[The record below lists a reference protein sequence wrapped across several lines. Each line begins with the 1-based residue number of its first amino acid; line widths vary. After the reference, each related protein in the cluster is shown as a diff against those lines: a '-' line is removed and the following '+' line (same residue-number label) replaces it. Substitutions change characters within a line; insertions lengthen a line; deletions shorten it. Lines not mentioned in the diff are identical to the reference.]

1 MLNGRMNKDQ
11 AKKLDGHM
19 VRLQPP
25 ARGPQNETCDDDWLV
40 RVLSDDTLQ
49 LINTSRSG
57 SLMLGV
63 DHIFS
68 YFTDAARSTP
78 ALRFGFLQLLSQVQ
92 IAKDGQV
99 TAAPLPP
106 PRTAGQAPAPSF
118 DPLIVADG
126 SRTWVSEITS
136 GPQ

>member
-11 AKKLDGHM
+11 AKKLAGHM

-68 YFTDAARSTP
+68 YFTDAP
-78 ALRFGFLQLLSQVQ
+78 EAL
-92 IAKDGQV
+92 
-99 TAAPLPP
+99 LPCDLAFCNCFP
-106 PRTAGQAPAPSF
+106 KCK
-118 DPLIVADG
+118 
-126 SRTWVSEITS
+126 
-136 GPQ
+136 